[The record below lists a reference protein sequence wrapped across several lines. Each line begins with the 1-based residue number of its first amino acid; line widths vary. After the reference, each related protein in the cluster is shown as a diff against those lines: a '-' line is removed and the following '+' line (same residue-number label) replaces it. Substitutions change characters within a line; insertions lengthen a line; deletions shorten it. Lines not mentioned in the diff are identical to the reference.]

1 MQLNLFQNIVNE
13 VKKIDVSK
21 FIKEI
26 SERLKQM
33 EEELVIDRFEGNI
46 AICEDRKTGKKK
58 EIQKEYLPE
67 GVKEGSMLKQENG
80 KYVHARELQEETQK
94 RIEGK
99 MNQIWK
105 N

>member
-13 VKKIDVSK
+13 ISKIDINE

-33 EEELVIDRFEGNI
+33 EEELVIDRFEENI
-46 AICEDRKTGKKK
+46 AICEDRKTGNKK
-58 EIQKEYLPE
+58 EIQKEYLPD
-67 GVKEGSMLKQENG
+67 GVKEGSIIKQENG
-80 KYVHARELQEETQK
+80 KYVHSKELQEETQK
-94 RIEGK
+94 RIEDK
-99 MNQIWK
+99 MNKIWK